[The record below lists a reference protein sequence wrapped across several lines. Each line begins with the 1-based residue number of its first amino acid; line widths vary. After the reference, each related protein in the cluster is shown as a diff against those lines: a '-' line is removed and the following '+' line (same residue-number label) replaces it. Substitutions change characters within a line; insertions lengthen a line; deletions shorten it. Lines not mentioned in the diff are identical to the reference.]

1 MRRRKIGKRIVRI
14 IRDHMMRDLRNKI
27 SKAPVLAAALL
38 AALLLCSCGINTT
51 PIEKITSEKENA
63 ATQESSGEIKEH
75 QTAGEDDGDG
85 LGDTFSGETKRPE
98 DPVGEAEEKEEPPAQ
113 ENKDIDLIFFMGQS
127 NMSGAGGDASA
138 APHVSED
145 AGMEFRAVS
154 DPTKLYPITEPF
166 GINENCP
173 TGLHEYPGAKKGSL
187 VSAFVN
193 EYHRRTGRKVIAVSI
208 SMGATDMTTWKTQG
222 VIDDVKNRF
231 DTTVTWL
238 GNNGYTI
245 GHLYALW
252 LHGESDAIE
261 GTNPEVYRTALD
273 DIMRPLFIGGLQ
285 KVFIIMPG
293 RTIDYKDIFL
303 DIINMQKKICAE
315 SGYYAVAT
323 TILTRV
329 STEYMKDQYHY
340 NQHVLN
346 MVGIDAARAV
356 AYYTEHKEEMIVY
369 DYREEKNI
377 IPDGVEPDSQKL
389 EENIHLTDLDINE
402 AY

>member
-1 MRRRKIGKRIVRI
+1 M
-14 IRDHMMRDLRNKI
+14 NTI

-63 ATQESSGEIKEH
+63 ATQESSGEIKEQ

-238 GNNGYTI
+238 RNNGYTI

-356 AYYTEHKEEMIVY
+356 AYYTDHKEEMIVY

>member
-1 MRRRKIGKRIVRI
+1 MAV
-14 IRDHMMRDLRNKI
+14 
-27 SKAPVLAAALL
+27 AAIAML
-38 AALLLCSCGINTT
+38 ALLLTGCSYKNTKT
-51 PIEKITSEKENA
+51 PEPESTTAPETEAVPTAEPKEPDG
-63 ATQESSGEIKEH
+63 T
-75 QTAGEDDGDG
+75 DDGTDG
-85 LGDTFSGETKRPE
+85 LGDTFSGDVKPADTENDLIITTEPE
-98 DPVGEAEEKEEPPAQ
+98 EE
-113 ENKDIDLIFFMGQS
+113 ENTDEKDIDLIFFMGQS

-138 APHVSED
+138 APQVSED

-166 GINENCP
+166 GINENNP

-193 EYHRRTGRKVIAVSI
+193 EYHRRTGRRVIAVSV
-208 SMGATDMTTWKTQG
+208 SMGATDMNTWKTQG
-222 VIDDVKNRF
+222 VIDDVSGRF
-231 DTTVTWL
+231 NTTVKWL
-238 GNNGYTI
+238 KDNGYTI

-252 LHGESDAIE
+252 LHGESDAIL
-261 GTNPEVYRTALD
+261 GTDPEVYRTALD

-293 RTIDYKDIFL
+293 RTIDYRDIFVK
-303 DIINMQKKICAE
+303 IIDMQKKICAE

-323 TILTRV
+323 TILTKV

-369 DYREEKNI
+369 DYREGKDI
-377 IPDGVEPDSQKL
+377 IPDGVEPGSQEL
-389 EENIHLTDLDINE
+389 EERIDITDLDINA

>member
-1 MRRRKIGKRIVRI
+1 MMNYLKKITSG
-14 IRDHMMRDLRNKI
+14 
-27 SKAPVLAAALL
+27 APILAAILL
-38 AALLLCSCGINTT
+38 AALFLCSCGINTT
-51 PIEKITSEKENA
+51 PIEKSTGGNENA
-63 ATQESSGEIKEH
+63 GTQEASGEENRE
-75 QTAGEDDGDG
+75 QTASDDESGDG

-98 DPVGEAEEKEEPPAQ
+98 DTAAEDEEKEEPPAP
-113 ENKDIDLIFFMGQS
+113 EVRDIDLIFFMGQS
-127 NMSGAGGDASA
+127 NMSGAGGDASV

-187 VSAFVN
+187 VSSFVN

-238 GNNGYTI
+238 KNNGYTI
-245 GHLYALW
+245 GHMYALW

-377 IPDGVEPDSQKL
+377 IPDGVDPDSQKL
-389 EENIHLTDLDINE
+389 EENIHITDLDINE

>member
-1 MRRRKIGKRIVRI
+1 M
-14 IRDHMMRDLRNKI
+14 NTI

-75 QTAGEDDGDG
+75 QTPGDDDGDG

-238 GNNGYTI
+238 RNNGYTI

-356 AYYTEHKEEMIVY
+356 AYYTDHKEEMIVY